1 MQREY
6 CVLER
11 AASNDHPLLGWDQS
25 GSAFYKGKPVH
36 VSEPVRLRLAEP
48 VPPKPVMVDHHS
60 LPKPVLSPRLKE
72 ALEPVPLHRV
82 QWVPADVRVAEG
94 DVRRYWLLHVHNEL
108 RCMNRQE
115 SVFKLS
121 PSGLTL
127 LSLERLVLDE
137 SVLSRMPLDERRIF
151 VLAES
156 PSTCLF
162 HQSVVDRVM
171 SLTPPAE
178 GLRFIPVPDW
188 NDSAG
193 FR

>member
-6 CVLER
+6 FVLER
-11 AASNDHPLLGWDQS
+11 AASNVHPLLGWDQS
-25 GSAFYKGKPVH
+25 GSAFYKGKPVS
-36 VSEPVRLRLAEP
+36 VTEPVRLRLAEP
-48 VPPKPVMVDHHS
+48 VPLKPVMVDHHS

-72 ALEPVPLHRV
+72 ALEPMRLHRA

-115 SVFKLS
+115 SVFKCS

-127 LSLERLVLDE
+127 LSLDRLVLDE
-137 SVLSRMPLDERRIF
+137 QLLGGMPLDERRVF

-162 HQSVVDRVM
+162 HESAVERVM
-171 SLTPPAE
+171 SLKPPPE
-178 GLRFIPVPDW
+178 GLRFISVPDW
-188 NDSAG
+188 NDSAA

>member
-1 MQREY
+1 MQLGY
-6 CVLER
+6 FVLER
-11 AASNDHPLLGWDQS
+11 AASNVHPLLGWDQS
-25 GSAFYKGKPVH
+25 GSAFYKGKPVN
-36 VSEPVRLRLAEP
+36 VTEPVRLRLAEP

-60 LPKPVLSPRLKE
+60 LPKPVLSTRLKE
-72 ALEPVPLHRV
+72 AMESVPLHHA

-94 DVRRYWLLHVHNEL
+94 DVRRYWLLHVYNEL

-127 LSLERLVLDE
+127 LSLDRLVLDE
-137 SVLSRMPLDERRIF
+137 ALLAGMPLDERRIF

-162 HQSVVDRVM
+162 HESVVNQVM
-171 SLTPPAE
+171 SLTPSPE
-178 GLRFIPVPDW
+178 GLRFIPVRDW
-188 NDSAG
+188 NDSAA